1 MADTNNGLI
10 RQFDPRTQRLSTL
23 TLANVPPPR
32 RSPDGPPAGAAA
44 AVEPPP
50 GAALVRAPEAVAASS
65 GELQLAVRLP
75 KGYHLTPGANSRFE
89 ASLVSGGSS
98 GGSNVQ
104 FQPAAGNLAEDASG
118 TTATAT
124 IKFSRQGNGT
134 GGSGT
139 ELMRV
144 LAKVYFCQD
153 RDVCL
158 FQEICFDVPLAPAV
172 QAGQPAV
179 VVPLEFALS
188 ASAPVVQLPG
198 L

>member
-1 MADTNNGLI
+1 M
-10 RQFDPRTQRLSTL
+10 
-23 TLANVPPPR
+23 
-32 RSPDGPPAGAAA
+32 
-44 AVEPPP
+44 
-50 GAALVRAPEAVAASS
+50 RAPEAVAAGS
-65 GELQLAVRLP
+65 GELQLAIRLP

-89 ASLVSGGSS
+89 AALVGGSGGS
-98 GGSNVQ
+98 GSVQ
-104 FQPAAGNLAEDASG
+104 LQPAAGNLAEDGSG

-124 IKFSRQGNGT
+124 VKFSRQGGSGT
-134 GGSGT
+134 GGSTDGST
-139 ELMRV
+139 ALIRV

-172 QAGQPAV
+172 QQGQPAAA
-179 VVPLEFALS
+179 VPLQFALS

>member
-1 MADTNNGLI
+1 
-10 RQFDPRTQRLSTL
+10 
-23 TLANVPPPR
+23 
-32 RSPDGPPAGAAA
+32 
-44 AVEPPP
+44 
-50 GAALVRAPEAVAASS
+50 VRAPEAVAAGS
-65 GELQLAVRLP
+65 GELPLAIRLP

-89 ASLVSGGSS
+89 AALVGGSS
-98 GGSNVQ
+98 SSSGSVQ
-104 FQPAAGNLAEDASG
+104 LQPAAGNLAEDSSG

-124 IKFSRQGNGT
+124 VKFSRQGGSGT
-134 GGSGT
+134 GGSTDGST
-139 ELMRV
+139 ALIRV

-172 QAGQPAV
+172 QPGQPAV
-179 VVPLEFALS
+179 AVPLQFALS